1 MKQIIV
7 ELKPTGIAIPRKKTL
22 VLPPTGLEEI
32 GRRRLGAAPWI
43 YNNTRTIHYQ
53 SYRTRGSDADDVLVY
68 FNLHNSVVSDEI
80 SGMTYAFLWTNPPGA
95 GDNIYYTTV
104 VSSLETTTDGVSL
117 TYDWSVTGSPDGIGD
132 TSGSKTYG
140 PGDLNDD
147 PQFYTA
153 APNAIAQLSVIGL
166 SFPGSYSWSEDI
178 EPQWINYTRTLTFHA
193 SKTRREHKGAW
204 VDPQPGLSVYGNNVQ
219 GSETFFGGSGF
230 PDEPIANADVTPLVW
245 TAYIDAYATVLM
257 DLLEAEPHIRNVS
270 QSDVSVSFG

>member
-1 MKQIIV
+1 MKQILV

-68 FNLHNSVVSDEI
+68 FNLHNSVLSPES
-80 SGMTYAFLWTNPPGA
+80 SGLLYSFLWINPPGA
-95 GDNIYYTTV
+95 GDGIYNTTV
-104 VSSLETTTDGVSL
+104 TSSLETTGDVSSI
-117 TYDWSVTGSPDGIGD
+117 TYEWDISGTPDGIGD
-132 TSGSKTYG
+132 TSGSKTVHS
-140 PGDLNDD
+140 GDPNDD
-147 PQFYTA
+147 PQFYNTTPKA
-153 APNAIAQLSVIGL
+153 VAQLNVIGL

-193 SKTRREHKGAW
+193 SKTRREHKGDW
-204 VDPQPGLSVYGNNVQ
+204 VDPRPGLSVYGNNVQ
-219 GSETFFGGSGF
+219 GSDTFFGGSGF

-257 DLLEAEPHIRNVS
+257 DLLEAQPHIRNVS
-270 QSDVSVSFG
+270 QSDVSVSFS